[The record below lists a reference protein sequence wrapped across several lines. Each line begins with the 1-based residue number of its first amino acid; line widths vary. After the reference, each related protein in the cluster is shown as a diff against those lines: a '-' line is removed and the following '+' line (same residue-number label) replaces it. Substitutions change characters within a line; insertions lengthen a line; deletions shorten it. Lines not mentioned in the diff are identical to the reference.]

1 MQLAD
6 GITRIHGGAVGEHE
20 ARSPVAG
27 LLHAHDVSSPADG
40 TKLFVAVNPAGQP
53 VQESPFHR
61 DDPGGTTIA
70 WDPKRPPA
78 QSFTPK
84 KVMHH
89 RRAVKGGSR
98 SLRVRDEIQRQ
109 YRCNG

>member
-6 GITRIHGGAVGEHE
+6 GITRIHGGAIHQHE
-20 ARSPVAG
+20 ARPPVAG
-27 LLHAHDVSSPADG
+27 LLQPHDISALADG
-40 TKLFVAVNPAGQP
+40 TKLFVALNPAVQP

-61 DDPGGTTIA
+61 DGPGGTTIA
-70 WDPKRPPA
+70 WDPKRPRV

-98 SLRVRDEIQRQ
+98 YLRVRDEIQR
-109 YRCNG
+109 